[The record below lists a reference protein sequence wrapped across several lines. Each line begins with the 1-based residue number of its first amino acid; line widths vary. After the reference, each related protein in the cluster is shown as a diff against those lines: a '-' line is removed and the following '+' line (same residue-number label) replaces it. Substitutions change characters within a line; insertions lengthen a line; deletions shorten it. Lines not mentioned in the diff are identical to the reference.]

1 MHVDNPEDVKM
12 QKQERPSS
20 SEQYNTITELSA
32 AFFDTEND
40 LFHSLVEQYQ
50 HPIVVSRLDGSY
62 VYVNS
67 AFASIRGFDN
77 PEDMVG
83 KSLVGLG
90 YQVGISEDRIVS
102 LLMENGRI
110 DNIETTL
117 QYPNGSVKDIV
128 FSGRLIK
135 LQGQELVLSTSIDI
149 SHQKK
154 KEKELLRHKAQ
165 LEELVK
171 GRTEELECANEELL
185 TVNEEFQSTNDQL
198 LMQRKLVEEAYNQLK
213 ETQQQLV
220 QSEKMASLG
229 ILTAGIAHEI
239 NNPLNFVQNGLVAIE
254 QYLNEQAAEHMP
266 NLSALIEAV
275 NIGIDRM
282 TEIVK
287 SLRKYSRGH
296 NLPATDCNIE
306 EIIEAALTILAHK
319 LKGRIL
325 VEKHFAE
332 MPKIKGNEGALHQVF
347 LNLIDNAIE
356 AIESEGHIAITL
368 ALREQFAIVTI
379 SDDGE
384 GMAPEQMK
392 HIFDPFFTTKPS
404 GTGTGL
410 GLSITQQIV
419 TEHGGTIE
427 VDSLLK
433 QGTTM
438 IVKLPIIG

>member
-1 MHVDNPEDVKM
+1 
-12 QKQERPSS
+12 
-20 SEQYNTITELSA
+20 
-32 AFFDTEND
+32 
-40 LFHSLVEQYQ
+40 
-50 HPIVVSRLDGSY
+50 
-62 VYVNS
+62 
-67 AFASIRGFDN
+67 
-77 PEDMVG
+77 
-83 KSLVGLG
+83 
-90 YQVGISEDRIVS
+90 
-102 LLMENGRI
+102 
-110 DNIETTL
+110 
-117 QYPNGSVKDIV
+117 
-128 FSGRLIK
+128 
-135 LQGQELVLSTSIDI
+135 
-149 SHQKK
+149 
-154 KEKELLRHKAQ
+154 
-165 LEELVK
+165 
-171 GRTEELECANEELL
+171 
-185 TVNEEFQSTNDQL
+185 
-198 LMQRKLVEEAYNQLK
+198 
-213 ETQQQLV
+213 
-220 QSEKMASLG
+220 
-229 ILTAGIAHEI
+229 
-239 NNPLNFVQNGLVAIE
+239 
-254 QYLNEQAAEHMP
+254 
-266 NLSALIEAV
+266 
-275 NIGIDRM
+275 M